1 MNRFPYYLALILFTI
16 TFPVMTAP
24 FLESPDNR
32 TSIFSQFAG
41 SDSADLQ
48 KVISLLNKG
57 DKQEA
62 KLALA
67 RFLTI
72 HPQDPRGT
80 EIAGLIFMEEK
91 NWNMAETSFRRVLGA
106 DPKRASAR
114 SKLGVV
120 LLMDGKTEEGITEL
134 KRSVLLNS
142 VDPMAR
148 RYLGWLAESQGDIAE
163 AITHYDAMIAG
174 KTEIMSEFHVLIST
188 LYNQNQQHDKTI
200 RLLSPLIGKGDSNR
214 VEQGGQLVLAN
225 AYLEQR
231 NKEKAAEIMRS
242 LEKITP
248 AMHPDLRMAQA
259 KLFRLEKKY
268 SKSRELLQSVI
279 KDTPAYKNLAS
290 FQLSQVYV
298 EEGDWEQAVKIL
310 ESLAMQ
316 ADKKDLSKVLASLTS
331 LQFEHNKSDD
341 AIKMLKKY
349 ASQDPMIKYLLAEA
363 QARDAQY
370 DAALITIRNLLDSHP
385 NFAAGHYLSGM
396 VNKHMGNMEVAQTGF
411 QQAVKLIPAFVD
423 AWIELAE
430 LYVALKALPKAENT
444 LLKGLEANLEQP
456 ALLFKLASIQSSLGK
471 VNQANEIYRRILKS
485 FPNDVPTLNNLASN
499 LSVDMATLDEA
510 KEYAK
515 YAYGLDK
522 NGPITQ
528 DTYGWILIKSGE
540 TSQGITLLESVVKNL
555 RDHVGILHEGNAYY
569 HLGVGYIKTGKI
581 KEGENY
587 LNLALKSG
595 VDSSTKVQIEALLKK

>member
-1 MNRFPYYLALILFTI
+1 
-16 TFPVMTAP
+16 
-24 FLESPDNR
+24 
-32 TSIFSQFAG
+32 
-41 SDSADLQ
+41 
-48 KVISLLNKG
+48 
-57 DKQEA
+57 
-62 KLALA
+62 
-67 RFLTI
+67 
-72 HPQDPRGT
+72 
-80 EIAGLIFMEEK
+80 
-91 NWNMAETSFRRVLGA
+91 
-106 DPKRASAR
+106 
-114 SKLGVV
+114 
-120 LLMDGKTEEGITEL
+120 
-134 KRSVLLNS
+134 
-142 VDPMAR
+142 
-148 RYLGWLAESQGDIAE
+148 
-163 AITHYDAMIAG
+163 
-174 KTEIMSEFHVLIST
+174 
-188 LYNQNQQHDKTI
+188 
-200 RLLSPLIGKGDSNR
+200 
-214 VEQGGQLVLAN
+214 
-225 AYLEQR
+225 
-231 NKEKAAEIMRS
+231 
-242 LEKITP
+242 
-248 AMHPDLRMAQA
+248 
-259 KLFRLEKKY
+259 
-268 SKSRELLQSVI
+268 
-279 KDTPAYKNLAS
+279 
-290 FQLSQVYV
+290 
-298 EEGDWEQAVKIL
+298 
-310 ESLAMQ
+310 
-316 ADKKDLSKVLASLTS
+316 
-331 LQFEHNKSDD
+331 
-341 AIKMLKKY
+341 
-349 ASQDPMIKYLLAEA
+349 
-363 QARDAQY
+363 
-370 DAALITIRNLLDSHP
+370 
-385 NFAAGHYLSGM
+385 
-396 VNKHMGNMEVAQTGF
+396 MEVAQTGF